1 LLYRVT
7 KKNIYLYKPQIDFN
21 NSQTT
26 FINNKRHIQKCDQIS
41 PESIIYYIQTTYPK
55 VHIIPSSQVQYI
67 KTSLRT
73 AHGNWDPDGALAGD
87 SPMCDPGDAPAGDAS
102 TCDPGD
108 PPTWF
113 DDAPECR

>member
-1 LLYRVT
+1 MTHPKVWPNISGIHKNECT
-7 KKNIYLYKPQIDFN
+7 KL
-21 NSQTT
+21 QTT
-26 FINNKRHIQKCDQIS
+26 YPKVH
-41 PESIIYYIQTTYPK
+41 IQTTYPN

-67 KTSLRT
+67 KTSLRAT
-73 AHGNWDPDGALAGD
+73 HGNW
-87 SPMCDPGDAPAGDAS
+87 DPGDAPAGDAP